1 MIKKAFGFIA
11 VFYQLVFINK
21 RSALTFPVNRCRGG
35 IKGGLVN
42 DLGKGGRGVEFVMQV
57 LERIGTTLIEHCDP
71 NSHLSGDSQ
80 LIQCYL

>member
-1 MIKKAFGFIA
+1 MVCDKKSFW
-11 VFYQLVFINK
+11 FYSCVLSTCFSSTK
-21 RSALTFPVNRCRGG
+21 G

-57 LERIGTTLIEHCDP
+57 LERIGTTLIERCDP
-71 NSHLSGDSQ
+71 DSHLSDDSQ